1 MKLFTERLSL
11 REYEP
16 TDFASVHSYGSQPNF
31 SKYEEWGPNS
41 EDDTQKF
48 IAAKIAESVSDP
60 RFVFDL
66 AVCLKDENV
75 QIGGCGIRREGHSS
89 AVANLGWAINPD
101 YQNHGYATEAAR
113 RLIEFGFK
121 ELNVEVIY
129 ATCDTRNGASYK
141 VMEKLGMTRVGFIKE
156 HKFIK
161 GHLRDSY
168 RYEIKKADFK

>member
-1 MKLFTERLSL
+1 MTIYTDRLLL
-11 REYEP
+11 REYQKSDYE
-16 TDFASVHSYGSQPNF
+16 TVHAYGSQPNF

-41 EDDTQKF
+41 PEDTEKF
-48 IAAKIAESVSDP
+48 IAVKIAESISNP

-66 AVCLKDENV
+66 AVCLKDTNL
-75 QIGGCGIRREGHSS
+75 QIGGCGIRRDSEQS

-101 YQNHGYATEAAR
+101 YQNQGYATEAAR
-113 RLIEFGFK
+113 RLIEFGFN
-121 ELNVEVIY
+121 ELGVSVIY

-141 VMEKLGMTRVGFIKE
+141 VMEKLGLKRVGLIKE

-168 RYEIKKADFK
+168 RYEILKT